1 MIPDVQFVSSNLVS
15 NVSPNF
21 ARLPKS
27 ELQKFNGNP
36 LHFHSLWDS
45 FGSAVGENDS
55 LNQLTKFNYLK
66 ASLTDEFMY
75 CYSVS
80 LTNFKSAVELLK
92 KLFADTQVIISTNS
106 TLCYLLN
113 MPLPLMTFCAGGKF
127 MMRWIFKLEIYFPST

>member
-27 ELQKFNGNP
+27 ELRKFNGNP

-66 ASLTDEFMY
+66 TSLTDEFMY
-75 CYSVS
+75 CYSGS
-80 LTNFKSAVELLK
+80 LTNFGQL
-92 KLFADTQVIISTNS
+92 
-106 TLCYLLN
+106 
-113 MPLPLMTFCAGGKF
+113 
-127 MMRWIFKLEIYFPST
+127 